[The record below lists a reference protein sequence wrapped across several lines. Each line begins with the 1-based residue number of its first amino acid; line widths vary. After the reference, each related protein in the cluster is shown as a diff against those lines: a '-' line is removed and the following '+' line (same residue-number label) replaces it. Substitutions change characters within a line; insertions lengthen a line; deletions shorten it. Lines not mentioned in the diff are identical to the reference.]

1 MKPSLQINRIARDS
15 ATTREIEHENA
26 MRNTLLAALLGFFA
40 VLLLTLVPLRSS
52 AAIIEFH
59 LSAANNGP
67 ATVFEYLTAGGPLTG
82 TDLIID
88 EIVGTDTPLNP
99 DVILPCENCALNFTT
114 GDLISYDAST
124 LHWTFGGGASSSIN
138 IAGDVPAIGVVGET
152 LQQATFSAP
161 VQVFQVLNGYTI
173 TFANHNSTLNSSIAS
188 YYGVASTP
196 SPNNGNIQI
205 TSIVPTVNPDGTFST
220 STILSGDVTLELAA
234 IPEPG
239 TALLLGLGLA
249 GLTHT
254 SRRRRISA
262 KNQ

>member
-1 MKPSLQINRIARDS
+1 MKPNLRSQRISPIS
-15 ATTREIEHENA
+15 APTYDLRVDNA
-26 MRNTLLAALLGFFA
+26 VRTTLLAALLGFFA

-52 AAIIEFH
+52 AAMIEFH

-67 ATVFEYLTAGGPLTG
+67 ATVFEYLTEDGPLTG
-82 TDLIID
+82 TNLIID
-88 EIVGTDTPLNP
+88 EIIGTDTPLNP

-114 GDLISYDAST
+114 GDLISYNAST

-138 IAGDVPAIGVVGET
+138 ITGDVPAIGVVGEN

-173 TFANHNSTLNSSIAS
+173 TFANHNSTPNSSIAS

-249 GLTHT
+249 GLTHA
-254 SRRRRISA
+254 SRRRNISP
-262 KNQ
+262 KIE

>member
-1 MKPSLQINRIARDS
+1 MKPSLQINRLARDS
-15 ATTREIEHENA
+15 ATTRELQPEDA
-26 MRNTLLAALLGFFA
+26 VKNTLLAALLGFFA

-52 AAIIEFH
+52 AAMIEFH

-67 ATVFEYLTAGGPLTG
+67 ATVFEYLTENGPLTG
-82 TDLIID
+82 TNLIID
-88 EIVGTDTPLNP
+88 EIIGTDTPLNP

-114 GDLISYDAST
+114 GDLISYNAST

-138 IAGDVPAIGVVGET
+138 ITGDVPAIGVVGET

-161 VQVFQVLNGYTI
+161 VQVFQVFNGYTI
-173 TFANHNSTLNSSIAS
+173 TFANHNSTLNNSIAS

-196 SPNNGNIQI
+196 SPNNGGINIA
-205 TSIVPTVNPDGTFST
+205 SAVPAVNPDGTFST

-234 IPEPG
+234 VPEPG

-262 KNQ
+262 KNK

>member
-1 MKPSLQINRIARDS
+1 MKSSLQSNPIARDS
-15 ATTREIEHENA
+15 VSTREIEPKDA

-40 VLLLTLVPLRSS
+40 VLLLTFVPLRSS

-59 LSAANNGP
+59 LSEANNGP
-67 ATVFEYLTAGGPLTG
+67 ATTFEYLTENGPLTG
-82 TDLIID
+82 TNLIID
-88 EIVGTDTPLNP
+88 SIVGTGTPLHP
-99 DVILPCENCALNFTT
+99 DVILPCDNCALNFTT
-114 GDLISYDAST
+114 GDLISYNASS
-124 LHWTFGGGASSSIN
+124 LHWKFGGGALSSIN
-138 IAGDVPAIGVVGET
+138 ITGDVPSIGVIGGT
-152 LQQATFSAP
+152 LQEATFSAP
-161 VQVFQVLNGYTI
+161 VQVFQVFNGYTI

-196 SPNNGNIQI
+196 SPNNGGINIA
-205 TSIVPTVNPDGTFST
+205 SVVPTVNPNGTFST

-234 IPEPG
+234 VPEPG

-262 KNQ
+262 QNQ